1 MSIWKISFG
10 AQYPQKLTD
19 SLFNEPKR
27 HKRHQRHYDAV
38 RICSFEQKKH
48 NSSQQLFYK
57 KKKTNDE
64 VRPSFVCCKFNATHH
79 ARSLQWSSST
89 FHDLSAST
97 SWWSCSSFSF
107 RKTTCRQQ
115 TFVLFLEKTVTFLSS
130 CCGCSQRSMST
141 TFRYFAFLYQKK
153 DEVKSKFL

>member
-1 MSIWKISFG
+1 MSIWKIDELSFG
-10 AQYPQKLTD
+10 AQQPQKLTD

-27 HKRHQRHYDAV
+27 HKRHQRLYDAV

-79 ARSLQWSSST
+79 ARSQVLWDGRQ
-89 FHDLSAST
+89 LAY
-97 SWWSCSSFSF
+97 
-107 RKTTCRQQ
+107 TC
-115 TFVLFLEKTVTFLSS
+115 VGGDVS
-130 CCGCSQRSMST
+130 
-141 TFRYFAFLYQKK
+141 KK
-153 DEVKSKFL
+153 